1 METWLH
7 WVDLAGVA
15 VFAIAGT
22 LMAYKKH
29 MDGFGV
35 VVLASVTAIGG
46 GTLRD
51 MILDLPVFLGARPKL
66 FLCHYLCRFFNYYMA
81 SQQRHL
87 PTAIFICC

>member
-1 METWLH
+1 MEPWLH

-51 MILDLPVFLGARPKL
+51 MILDLPIFLMSSAYRKL
-66 FLCHYLCRFFNYYMA
+66 WLTVHF
-81 SQQRHL
+81 HL
-87 PTAIFICC
+87 SPLY

>member
-29 MDGFGV
+29 MDGF
-35 VVLASVTAIGG
+35 
-46 GTLRD
+46 
-51 MILDLPVFLGARPKL
+51 
-66 FLCHYLCRFFNYYMA
+66 
-81 SQQRHL
+81 
-87 PTAIFICC
+87 